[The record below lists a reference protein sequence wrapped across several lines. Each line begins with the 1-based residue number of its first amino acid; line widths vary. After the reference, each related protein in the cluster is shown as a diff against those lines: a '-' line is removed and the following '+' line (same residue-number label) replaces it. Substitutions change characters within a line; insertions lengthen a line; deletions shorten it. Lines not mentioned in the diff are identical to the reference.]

1 MHTGIYTR
9 GDVLDWEISM
19 RPIVAATAALLF
31 FLGGGVAEAAVST
44 QLAESG
50 GFLLGNAHRCAVPV
64 GRIKQAAVVIRDLI
78 AAASYDRTEEA
89 LADSRFVAIFMA
101 NAFPDGAGSLI
112 PPCEA
117 VIAQFERLERH
128 HRQSGMN

>member
-1 MHTGIYTR
+1 M
-9 GDVLDWEISM
+9 GDSM
-19 RPIVAATAALLF
+19 RPTRAVVAALLF
-31 FLGGGVAEAAVST
+31 FLGGGVAKAAVST

-50 GFLLGNAHRCAVPV
+50 GFLLGNAHRCAVPIE
-64 GRIKQAAVVIRDLI
+64 RITHAAEVIHDLI

-89 LADSRFVAIFMA
+89 FADARFVQTFMA
-101 NAFPDGAGSLI
+101 NAFPDHAGSLV
-112 PPCEA
+112 PPCDA